1 MPSLSCGFLG
11 VELFGFGFLSGH
23 LADCV
28 YLADVSILA
37 VGRNLQS
44 GWLGPGFG
52 SVDTATT
59 TSMDDVVDLGETSQ
73 SPSNQA
79 QTDDETCLGSDFFG
93 QQTPN
98 CSLPSVP
105 RGGGRGRGRTANGR
119 SSSAPS
125 RSVAA
130 PLHKARGP
138 NWTESEMLVLIEQK
152 RIEWDG
158 RHNSNQPSLARFV
171 YGSTAWKI
179 VLAGCMGVVG
189 FRERDADQI
198 TNKWDGLIKDYKKI
212 KEYVE
217 GTGSANWWGMNR
229 EEKKVLSKSR
239 RLPLEF
245 SESMYK
251 EMEAFVGK
259 RQIFGRAAAM
269 VDSDRSTQPAARPLG
284 RSPSATCSA
293 SATRAA
299 SPATSSATLLES
311 PRAKTP
317 GDDTP
322 GSTSRKRK
330 ASGSDGL
337 VEWVKDFNSDYLAR
351 VDAQDTDRRAWR
363 GEVFAFD
370 SAREA
375 RLAMQEAQSMNMDE
389 KLYSL
394 EVERTKNLGNMTSAL
409 LMLASSMDA
418 LTRSC
423 TIPFSAAFI
432 PCVGH
437 LWLLAMWSAF
447 CTRTR

>member
-1 MPSLSCGFLG
+1 MGLFL
-11 VELFGFGFLSGH
+11 L
-23 LADCV
+23 
-28 YLADVSILA
+28 
-37 VGRNLQS
+37 S
-44 GWLGPGFG
+44 GWLGPGVA
-52 SVDTATT
+52 SVVTPTIT
-59 TSMDDVVDLGETSQ
+59 GMEDVVDLGETSQ
-73 SPSNQA
+73 APSNQA
-79 QTDDETCLGSDFFG
+79 HTDDEACVEPDFFG
-93 QQTPN
+93 EQTLD
-98 CSLPSVP
+98 CTAPSEQ
-105 RGGGRGRGRTANGR
+105 RGGGRGRGRIANGR

-130 PLHKARGP
+130 PLHKVRGP
-138 NWTESEMLVLIEQK
+138 NWTEAEMLVLIAQK

-158 RHNSNQPSLARFV
+158 RHNSNQPALARFV
-171 YGSTAWKI
+171 YGTTAWKL

-189 FRERDADQI
+189 FRVRDADQI

-229 EEKKVLSKSR
+229 EEKKELSKTR

-245 SESMYK
+245 SESMFR

-269 VDSDRSTQPAARPLG
+269 VDSDRLTQPSPRLFG

-293 SATRAA
+293 SATGAG
-299 SPATSSATLLES
+299 SPAASSATLPES

-322 GSTSRKRK
+322 GSTGRKRK
-330 ASGSDGL
+330 ANGSDGL
-337 VEWVKDFNSDYLAR
+337 VEYVKDFNSDYLAR
-351 VDAQDTDRRAWR
+351 VDAQDSDRRAWR
-363 GEVFAFD
+363 SEVVAFD
-370 SAREA
+370 TAREA
-375 RLAMQEAQSMNMDE
+375 RLAMKEAQSMNMDE

-423 TIPFSAAFI
+423 SNPFSALPAFI
-432 PCVGH
+432 PCAGH
-437 LWLLAMWSAF
+437 L
-447 CTRTR
+447 